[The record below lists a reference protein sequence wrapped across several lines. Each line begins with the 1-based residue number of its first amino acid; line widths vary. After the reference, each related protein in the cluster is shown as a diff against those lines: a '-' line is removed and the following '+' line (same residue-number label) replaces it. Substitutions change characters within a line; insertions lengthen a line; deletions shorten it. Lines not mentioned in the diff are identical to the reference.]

1 MSPSPASTPVT
12 RLSDYWDERD
22 NRILCASD
30 LPEAEVSIRFGGDRN
45 RLVVAAGARLRR
57 LNVEF
62 RGSGAELQVGAC
74 GASLTVLL
82 GSGCQV
88 RLGHGLTTTGT
99 LYMTAFEGS
108 AISIGADCMVAG
120 GVQIRADDGHPIFD
134 VTSGRRLNRSRPVV
148 VGDHVWL
155 GEGSVLLNGSE
166 VGSGSIVGTRAVVK
180 GQFANN
186 CVLAGVPA
194 RVTRRDVAWER
205 FHLSQEGRFTDEGVL
220 HDPGDRHYWRITEAP
235 EGGP

>member
-1 MSPSPASTPVT
+1 MSPSPLATLISH
-12 RLSDYWDERD
+12 LSDYCDERD
-22 NRILCASD
+22 NRIVCASD
-30 LPEAEVSIRFGGDRN
+30 HPIAEVAIRFAGAGN

-57 LNVEF
+57 LSVEF
-62 RGSGAELQVGAC
+62 RGSGAELHIGAG

-82 GSGCQV
+82 GSKSQV
-88 RLGHGLTTTGT
+88 RLGNGLSTTGT

-108 AISIGADCMVAG
+108 SITIGDDCMVAG

-134 VTSGRRLNRSRPVV
+134 VVSGQRLNRSLPVV

-155 GEGSVLLNGSE
+155 GEGAVLLNGSE
-166 VGSGSIVGTRAVVK
+166 VGTGSVVGTRAVVK
-180 GQFANN
+180 GRFANN

-205 FHLSQEGRFTDEGVL
+205 IHLSQESRFTDDGIL
-220 HDPGDRHYWRITEAP
+220 QDPGERRYWHSTDASEGAP
-235 EGGP
+235 